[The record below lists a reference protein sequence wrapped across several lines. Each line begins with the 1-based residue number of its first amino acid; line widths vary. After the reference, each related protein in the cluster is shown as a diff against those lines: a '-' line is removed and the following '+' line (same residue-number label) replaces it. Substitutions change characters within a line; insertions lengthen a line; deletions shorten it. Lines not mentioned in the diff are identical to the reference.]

1 MVTFKEFL
9 AEKQDEPEY
18 FLIEVPENILK
29 TLNIALESHWQSYD
43 NKWSY
48 RVDPADPSLPLQR
61 HVHIAQK
68 KHTSSKTK
76 QVSWNIDG
84 TRHDK
89 KSFNDAVGETRRVR
103 EIAKTVLGLSASIS
117 LESYIESTTDDKLLL
132 ECLID
137 DQEIKILLIH

>member
-1 MVTFKEFL
+1 MKTFEEFL
-9 AEKQDEPEY
+9 AEQIDEPEY
-18 FLIEVPENILK
+18 FLIEVPEQILK
-29 TLNIALESHWQSYD
+29 TLNIALESQWQPYD

-76 QVSWNIDG
+76 QVSWNKDG

-89 KSFNDAVGETRRVR
+89 KSFNDTVGQTKKVR
-103 EIAKTVLGLSASIS
+103 EIARKVLGLSSSIN
-117 LESYIESTTDDKLLL
+117 LESIENTTEDKLLL

-137 DQEIKILLIH
+137 DQEIKILLIQ